1 MTDIY
6 IISGFLGAGK
16 TTFIQNLLKQT
27 LQNEKVV
34 IIENDFGE
42 VNFDASL
49 LSQCGYEV
57 KALNSGCIC
66 CSIYENFVES
76 LVDIVKQFQPNKI
89 IIEPSGVSKLS
100 DVEKACAKA
109 QNIEPMQLVQK
120 LTIVDVSQFQIYVN
134 NFGEFFEDQI
144 KHADQIFLSKVSEHQ
159 EHTKYVEQQLKNY
172 NCCADI
178 CSKPFEDID
187 YDIVLASSSSVKCHC
202 SHQEHAHTHCNC
214 HHHEHHHTANDSFQ
228 TFTIRFKNNMS
239 QKKMQEFIV
248 SLEKLKDIC
257 ILRAKGI
264 IQEGNHY
271 LKVQS
276 TPNQLSFE
284 KTELKGNY
292 ICLIGT
298 NVDDEKIKHTIESI
312 LC

>member
-16 TTFIQNLLKQT
+16 TTFIQNLLKQIPK
-27 LQNEKVV
+27 NEKVV

-42 VNFDASL
+42 INFDASL

-76 LVDIVKQFQPNKI
+76 LVDIVKQFQPDKI

-109 QNIEPMQLVQK
+109 QNIEQMQLVQK
-120 LTIVDVSQFQIYVN
+120 FTIVDVSQFQIYVN

-144 KHADQIFLSKVSEHQ
+144 KHADQIFLSKVSEHP
-159 EHTKYVEQQLKNY
+159 EHTKYVEQQLRNY
-172 NCCADI
+172 NCCAEI
-178 CSKPFEDID
+178 WSKPFEDID
-187 YDIVLASSSSVKCHC
+187 YHIVLAPSSSVKCHC
-202 SHQEHAHTHCNC
+202 SHQEHVHTPCNC
-214 HHHEHHHTANDSFQ
+214 HHHEHHHSAKDSFQ
-228 TFTIRFKNNMS
+228 TFTIRFKNHMS

-248 SLEKLKDIC
+248 SLEKMKDIC

-264 IQEGNHY
+264 IQEGDHY
-271 LKVQS
+271 LKVQY